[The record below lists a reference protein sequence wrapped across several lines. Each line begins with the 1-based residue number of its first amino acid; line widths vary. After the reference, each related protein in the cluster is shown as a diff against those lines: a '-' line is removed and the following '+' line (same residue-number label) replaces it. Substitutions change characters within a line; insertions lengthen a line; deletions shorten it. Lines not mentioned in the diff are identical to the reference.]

1 MNGGGGINNLP
12 PHPNSRPRF
21 IKGPFPSFLPC
32 QIGIGL
38 PPSQRGATKTLIVK
52 IKAKKEQKKEEA
64 RGERKID
71 GDDSAAISSLWCER
85 WYIEL
90 PSPNQT
96 TINQKTDHQS
106 NWKGREEKVHVSMVS

>member
-38 PPSQRGATKTLIVK
+38 PPPLSAGGDKDIN
-52 IKAKKEQKKEEA
+52 
-64 RGERKID
+64 RK
-71 GDDSAAISSLWCER
+71 
-85 WYIEL
+85 
-90 PSPNQT
+90 N
-96 TINQKTDHQS
+96 
-106 NWKGREEKVHVSMVS
+106 